1 MINTLNET
9 HLHKTLKRIYANKTE
24 GSVMEQPAEGY
35 IADIIRPDGEIIEIQ
50 TGSLSSL
57 LPKITKY
64 LAAKRNVTVVY
75 PLAAKK
81 YIETKKDGCLIS
93 RRKSP
98 VSKNIYSIF
107 KELTGLTSVL
117 LDPKFTL
124 IVHES
129 TITEEREQT
138 ELCVQSKNN
147 RRRFRKNWLK
157 TGKRLEDT
165 GTEHIFNCTRS
176 YLNLIPKDLPQMFCV
191 KDLLLCAKKN
201 IPGIKENEIICI
213 GDSENDLS
221 MIQNAGFGI
230 AMGNA
235 RKDVKEAAK
244 YITDNNECDGV
255 GKAIEKIVLG
265 I

>member
-1 MINTLNET
+1 MYRKVPAEQSRLDFQKIFCSKIMINTLNET

-81 YIETKKDGCLIS
+81 YIETKKDGCLVS

-98 VSKNIYSIF
+98 VSKNIYSMF

-165 GTEHIFNCTRS
+165 GTEYIFNGTRS
-176 YLNLIPKDLPQMFCV
+176 YLSLIPKDLPQMFCI

-201 IPGIKENEIICI
+201 IPGIKENEIRLFVWVCI
-213 GDSENDLS
+213 KTGLIE
-221 MIQNAGFGI
+221 F
-230 AMGNA
+230 
-235 RKDVKEAAK
+235 
-244 YITDNNECDGV
+244 
-255 GKAIEKIVLG
+255 IEKNGRHKIYRIKSGLQK
-265 I
+265 